1 MPMSNINFDLY
12 MWLDLSVIWT
22 NLLWTKSLFTIQNV
36 SKESIII
43 LRLSYTS
50 RTSKFLQSVILISEN

>member
-1 MPMSNINFDLY
+1 MAMSNINFDLY

-43 LRLSYTS
+43 LRLSYIS
-50 RTSKFLQSVILISEN
+50 RTSKFLQSVILISEY